1 MTLPWQN
8 VCLILFSLRIL
19 QNLILKNAALN
30 KDSITT
36 GILVHPTDT
45 FVNRSFTHCTCITVF
60 QPKFWIVIS
69 VYVVFPMSLIEQG
82 KNQLVN
88 LK

>member
-45 FVNRSFTHCTCITVF
+45 FVNRSFTHCTCITVL

>member
-8 VCLILFSLRIL
+8 VCVILFSLRIF

-45 FVNRSFTHCTCITVF
+45 FVNASVKLYMYNCFPTKVLDSNQCLCCISQEF
-60 QPKFWIVIS
+60 D
-69 VYVVFPMSLIEQG
+69 
-82 KNQLVN
+82 
-88 LK
+88 